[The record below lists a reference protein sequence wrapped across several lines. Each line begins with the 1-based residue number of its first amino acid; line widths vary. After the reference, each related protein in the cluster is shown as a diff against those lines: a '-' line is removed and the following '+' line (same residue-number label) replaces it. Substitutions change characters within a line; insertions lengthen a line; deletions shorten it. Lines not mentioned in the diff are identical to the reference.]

1 MMYQYFIG
9 VGAVLLL
16 STAWIAVQQAW
27 RRSFSHDG
35 DDPDVLAGRSQ
46 CRGCADSKDCHPKSE
61 SGAHQ
66 TQKEM
71 P

>member
-1 MMYQYFIG
+1 MYHYVVG

-16 STAWIAVQQAW
+16 ATAWIGVQRAW
-27 RRSFSHDG
+27 RRSLSNDG

-46 CRGCADSKDCHPKSE
+46 CHGCAGSEDCHPEPE

-66 TQKEM
+66 TQEEM